1 MKSAGKIRK
10 VVAKSDIVPPD
21 EREPMGPLWVI
32 TICLGA
38 FLAVAALVIMIG

>member
-10 VVAKSDIVPPD
+10 VVAKADTAQPH

-38 FLAVAALVIMIG
+38 FLFVAAFVIMVG